1 MDGSELLTTAE
12 AGKLVNKSAVAMRQA
27 CERGSIPEAISKG
40 GIWLIPRPAAIH
52 YGKTAK
58 RGRPP
63 KNELPTSKTER

>member
-1 MDGSELLTTAE
+1 MDSNELLTTTE
-12 AGKLVNKSAVAMRQA
+12 AGALISKSAVALRQA

-40 GIWLIPRPAAIH
+40 GIWLIPRPAAIQ

-63 KNELPTSKTER
+63 KLKPTDK